1 MCSSLSRLE
10 SAFPPMLSSYT
21 PHSHCASCS
30 IISDTCLC
38 SPLTIYTSSPPYFRL
53 CYLV

>member
-10 SAFPPMLSSYT
+10 SAFPSVLSSYA
-21 PHSHCASCS
+21 PYSRCASPS
-30 IISDTCLC
+30 IISDTCSY